1 MRFSQL
7 TRFRMGTLLVTIAL
21 ITAACGSDDNDA
33 GADLITQTGTVADA
47 SVVIELDPDIE
58 TVADASVVTE
68 QTPTTTTTLA
78 PVIPGV
84 MPDVRGLDLDTALA
98 QIRDAE
104 LQFDSVLYRDQ
115 NEHEFK
121 GDVISAVVDVQMPR
135 AGTTEFAP
143 GTVLDFHLSQIV
155 LSDPP
160 THALTPDM
168 VGLDLPAA
176 RNLLRTRGLTAT
188 RTFVDVDGNSVPGTD
203 ATPAVVVAQ
212 DPAVRVPAARD
223 TPVRLILEVTG

>member
-1 MRFSQL
+1 
-7 TRFRMGTLLVTIAL
+7 MGTLLVTIAL
-21 ITAACGSDDNDA
+21 IAAACGSDDNDA
-33 GADLITQTGTVADA
+33 GADLITQTDTVADA

-84 MPDVRGLDLDTALA
+84 MPDVMGLDLDTALA
-98 QIRDAE
+98 QIRHAE

-121 GDVISAVVDVQMPR
+121 GDVISAVVDVQMPS

-143 GTVLDFHLSQIV
+143 GTVLDLSLSQIV

-160 THALTPDM
+160 THALTPNM
-168 VGLDLPAA
+168 IGLDLPAA

-188 RTFVDVDGNSVPGTD
+188 RTFVDADGNSVPGTD